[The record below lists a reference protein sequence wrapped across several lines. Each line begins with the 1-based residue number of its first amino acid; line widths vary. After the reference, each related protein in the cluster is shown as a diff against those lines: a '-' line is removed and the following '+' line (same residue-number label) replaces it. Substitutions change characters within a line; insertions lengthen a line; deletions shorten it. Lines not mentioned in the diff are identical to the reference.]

1 MEFDQKI
8 GSIGSCEKCRGTGRV
23 KKADG
28 TISICFDCLQKGNMD
43 QHGDKSKIRDAKDF
57 GIRL

>member
-1 MEFDQKI
+1 MDANKN
-8 GSIGSCEKCRGTGRV
+8 CPKCNGTGRV

-28 TISICFDCLQKGNMD
+28 TISICFDCLQNGSMD
-43 QHGDKSKIRDAKDF
+43 QHEKKIRDAKDF

>member
-1 MEFDQKI
+1 METNKN
-8 GSIGSCEKCRGTGRV
+8 CPKCGGTGRI

-28 TISICFDCLQKGNMD
+28 TISICFDCLQNGSMD
-43 QHGDKSKIRDAKDF
+43 QHEKKIRDAKDF